1 MSKAHVGANDTA
13 WARSQVNYYSAW
25 CGPWESPAVGLVAM
39 RKYKDWLIGQGIN
52 IAYAC
57 SSMQQ
62 IDGPRMITS
71 VGSRIDGRSIYMLS
85 VTLPSGKPA
94 MATFSISG
102 SKKPDWRQASS
113 SNAGLSGVARTHFAK
128 PDDAK
133 PSQFSPDC

>member
-13 WARSQVNYYSAW
+13 WARSQANYYSAW
-25 CGPWESPAVGLVAM
+25 CGPSESPAVGLVAM

-57 SSMQQ
+57 SSMHKA
-62 IDGPRMITS
+62 DGPGLITS
-71 VGSRIDGRSIYMLS
+71 FGSRIDGRSIYMLS

-94 MATFSISG
+94 MAPFSVWG

-128 PDDAK
+128 PDNAK
-133 PSQFSPDC
+133 PQSVFP